1 MRAVAPFPLRRS
13 VSALL
18 LAASVPLTLSTC
30 GSQEES
36 SSSEQPVFSS
46 QAPAETEASGEETAV
61 STETS
66 SSPIST
72 EEDDKETAPAPRL
85 LMA

>member
-18 LAASVPLTLSTC
+18 LAASVPLTLSAC

-36 SSSEQPVFSS
+36 SSSEQPVISS
-46 QAPAETEASGEETAV
+46 PAPSVTEAPGAGSAGTA
-61 STETS
+61 ETS

-72 EEDDKETAPAPRL
+72 EEDDK
-85 LMA
+85 